1 MKQIL
6 LTIANFML
14 IDFCNKH
21 KIDCSG
27 SYIRKNG
34 RGFKYELIRE
44 KTGKQIVGIEFRKSA
59 RPFYSYNPKET
70 AG

>member
-14 IDFCNKH
+14 IDFCIEH

-27 SYIRKNG
+27 SYIQKNG
-34 RGFKYELIRE
+34 RGFKYNLIRE
-44 KTGKQIVGIEFRKSA
+44 KTGKKIVGIEFRKSA